1 MISCAELLSSEDRQ
15 LLESNLKSSSCS
27 CFTSALGDRAC
38 MAPIGDCACMI
49 GLCAATGEQHP
60 PYWGELACD
69 RTGECTLAGEH
80 TADPLSGEC
89 ATCTGEPSSGERG

>member
-1 MISCAELLSSEDRQ
+1 MISCAELLSSEDRL
-15 LLESNLKSSSCS
+15 LLESNLKSASNCS
-27 CFTSALGDRAC
+27 CLISAFGDSAC

-69 RTGECTLAGEH
+69 RMGECTLAGEH
-80 TADPLSGEC
+80 TDPLSGEC